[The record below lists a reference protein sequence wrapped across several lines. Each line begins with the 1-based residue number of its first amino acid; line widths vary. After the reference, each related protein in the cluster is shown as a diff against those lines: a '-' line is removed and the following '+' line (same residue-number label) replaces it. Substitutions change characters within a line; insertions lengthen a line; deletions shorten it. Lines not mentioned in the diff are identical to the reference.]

1 MLSDEVVKKLANMP
15 QFQANCKALA
25 GELHISLADAQQELV
40 LELIEHRL
48 MDWDEQKLTI
58 AIETE
63 APELGW
69 RVHYAR
75 KDVARRK
82 HHADQAEHEL
92 TEQIVL
98 SGPNQSGQSEM
109 VSPDITRALD
119 MAPSMFSNH
128 QTQQWV
134 QSLLTNGKQDTML
147 AFGQS
152 DRQFNNKLR
161 NVAAYCNSHRNR
173 SVSYQRQEQAQ
184 HQAKELAILENWNQL
199 MADEDTTDLD
209 IALWIKVHR
218 RYVEPLVNKSL
229 IRYQGLV
236 MNDFCRAPNLDKY
249 RFANILAH
257 CYEQIQRG
265 NEK

>member
-1 MLSDEVVKKLANMP
+1 M
-15 QFQANCKALA
+15 ALA
-25 GELHISLADAQQELV
+25 GELHISQADAQQELL

-48 MDWDEQKLTI
+48 MDWDEEQVTI

-63 APELGW
+63 APALGW
-69 RVHYAR
+69 RIHYAR
-75 KDVARRK
+75 KDISRRK

-119 MAPSMFSNH
+119 MAPLMFSNH
-128 QTQQWV
+128 QTQDWV

-147 AFGQS
+147 AFHQT

-161 NVAAYCNSHRNR
+161 NVATYCNSHRNR

-184 HQAKELAILENWNQL
+184 QQAKELAILDGWNTL
-199 MADEDTTDLD
+199 MADEDTSDVD
-209 IALWIKVHR
+209 IALWIKLHR
-218 RYVEPLVNKSL
+218 RYVEPLVNKSN
-229 IRYQGLV
+229 IRFQGLV
-236 MNDFCRAPNLDKY
+236 INDFCRAPNIDKY
-249 RFANILAH
+249 HLANLLAH
-257 CYEQIQRG
+257 QYQQVKGEQ
-265 NEK
+265 NHE

>member
-1 MLSDEVVKKLANMP
+1 MP

-48 MDWDEQKLTI
+48 MDWDEEQVTI

-63 APELGW
+63 APALGW
-69 RVHYAR
+69 RIHYAR

-82 HHADQAEHEL
+82 HHADRAEKEL

-98 SGPNQSGQSEM
+98 SGPNQSGQSGM
-109 VSPDITRALD
+109 ASPDITRALD

-128 QTQQWV
+128 ATQNWV

-147 AFGQS
+147 AFHQT
-152 DRQFNNKLR
+152 DRQFSNKLR
-161 NVAAYCNSHRNR
+161 NVATYCNSHRNR
-173 SVSYQRQEQAQ
+173 SVSYQRQEQEQ
-184 HQAKELAILENWNQL
+184 QQTKELAILDGWDSL
-199 MADEDTTDLD
+199 MADEDTTDTD
-209 IALWIKVHR
+209 IQVWIALHR
-218 RYVEPLVNKSL
+218 RYVEPLVNKSG

-236 MNDFCRAPNLDKY
+236 MNAFCRAPNSDKY
-249 RFANILAH
+249 RFANLLAH
-257 CYEQIQRG
+257 RYQQVKEVKNNEQR
-265 NEK
+265 